1 MPRATSVVGPLLLLA
16 VTACGGRPSPDFW
29 IHGAGVVVATSAPFA
44 HEPGFPARLEDVAT
58 VALQYWGGDWS
69 VLQGRTITLSSGA
82 TVVCHGIASAE
93 GCYDGDVRVAD
104 TDPGVGEVS
113 CVEQTVLV
121 HEIGHAVLGDPLHE
135 DPRWM
140 QLGPVADALAGRV
153 GYGPDGE
160 VDCLVSVS
168 VWQHPLGTR

>member
-1 MPRATSVVGPLLLLA
+1 MRLRAASAAGLLTTLA
-16 VTACGGRPSPDFW
+16 MTACGGRQPDFYV
-29 IHGAGVVVATSAPFA
+29 HGAGVVVATDAPFA
-44 HEPGFPARLEDVAT
+44 HQPGFPGRLEDVAS
-58 VALQYWGGDWS
+58 VALAYWGGDWS
-69 VLQGRTITLSSGA
+69 ALDGRTITFSSGA
-82 TVVCHGIASAE
+82 WVACNGVVNAG
-93 GCYDGDVRVAD
+93 GCFDGDVRVAD

-140 QLGPVADALAGRV
+140 ELQPVADALAGRV
-153 GYGPDGE
+153 GYVSGGE
-160 VDCLVSVS
+160 VDCTIAVS